1 VRALVATVIAIG
13 VLAGSAVAVAQH
25 ADTSG
30 AARARMITV
39 LSSEIS
45 TGDCGCTAPTRAK
58 DRAADRA
65 AAEGS
70 TSTKIVP

>member
-1 VRALVATVIAIG
+1 MRALVATLVALV
-13 VLAGSAVAVAQH
+13 VLGGSAVAVAQR

-30 AARARMITV
+30 AARARMIAT
-39 LSSEIS
+39 LSSELS
-45 TGDCGCTAPTRAK
+45 SGDCGCTAPTRAK

-65 AAEGS
+65 AANAS